1 MEFFCVVN
9 LWKKLNVEYGKIIS
23 KNKGVL
29 IVKKAVQKIIDVFQ
43 CEIEFEVLIMMVLM
57 IFEVV
62 NIVFLK
68 YFIPI
73 WSFAILAISGMILL
87 VLYVYII
94 AKTVK
99 EFFVKMEKQN
109 QKEIHLISC
118 VQSNISSKIEQMDE
132 NIVANIEKEGE
143 ECARNIRDL
152 SKNSREYMQKLIDNV
167 KQSKIEVIDAINDT
181 NKNLHNV
188 STREIKESIGIL
200 QNSIEKRICELK
212 EEEIASKKSII
223 RDIGLMGEN
232 NQEEFEKVEANI
244 NNIENL
250 VVGTREQTEKQID
263 SQKIELM
270 ADIRN
275 VKDSLENSSK
285 KNIASF
291 CEEIQKAIL
300 NKSNEGL
307 AACNNISEMI
317 QKLQNL
323 FEKKTNALQKLE
335 NDHRDIIISKIN
347 SSNVIYQE
355 ELDNK
360 VRVVMN
366 DVNTLERT
374 MTSRLSESNDVILS
388 QLKQN
393 AEYIAD
399 YQTENVKKFKETILS
414 QKHNREELSK
424 QASLL
429 STGIGDVKNTLE
441 ELSAGIKRNKES
453 INIEGDSVC
462 KKMFSQMAKLS
473 DSIMDRLIK
482 LQNEFETKEEKGN
495 LFVVNNQN
503 KSADAIREEINK
515 SNRDNYLH
523 QLEMQAV
530 LDNVSKQIN
539 TLVLLGKMLEN
550 VPIVPI
556 NSDDS
561 GEKNSHVQKIVDV
574 ENDSVLYNH
583 YQNNRLTLSEMLS
596 DDKKKYDISY
606 GPSGEVLRTRN
617 YGEDGS
623 VITELT
629 FYPNGQ
635 VKKRKEKLN
644 IEGKKKMVISK
655 FDEYGNKQEG

>member
-1 MEFFCVVN
+1 M
-9 LWKKLNVEYGKIIS
+9 
-23 KNKGVL
+23 
-29 IVKKAVQKIIDVFQ
+29 KKAVQKIIDVFQ

-57 IFEVV
+57 IFEVF

-188 STREIKESIGIL
+188 STHEIKESIGIL

-212 EEEIASKKSII
+212 DEEIASKKSII

-232 NQEEFEKVEANI
+232 NQEEFEKLEANI

-323 FEKKTNALQKLE
+323 FEEKTNALQKLE

-374 MTSRLSESNDVILS
+374 MTSRLSELNDVILS

-429 STGIGDVKNTLE
+429 ITGIGDVKNTLE

-515 SNRDNYLH
+515 SNRDNYLR

-561 GEKNSHVQKIVDV
+561 GEKNSHVQKIVDA

>member
-1 MEFFCVVN
+1 MVN
-9 LWKKLNVEYGKIIS
+9 LWKKLNVEYGKIVS
-23 KNKGVL
+23 KKNKGVL

-143 ECARNIRDL
+143 ECARN
-152 SKNSREYMQKLIDNV
+152 
-167 KQSKIEVIDAINDT
+167 VIKVCN
-181 NKNLHNV
+181 
-188 STREIKESIGIL
+188 EIKESIGIL

-212 EEEIASKKSII
+212 DEEIASKKSII

-232 NQEEFEKVEANI
+232 NQEEFEKLEANI

-250 VVGTREQTEKQID
+250 VVGTRQQTEKQID

-355 ELDNK
+355 LDNK

-374 MTSRLSESNDVILS
+374 MTSRLLESNDVILS

-429 STGIGDVKNTLE
+429 STGIDDVKNTLK
-441 ELSAGIKRNKES
+441 ELSAGIKQNKES

-523 QLEMQAV
+523 QLEVQAV

-550 VPIVPI
+550 VQIVPI

-561 GEKNSHVQKIVDV
+561 GEKNSHVQKIVDA

>member
-1 MEFFCVVN
+1 MVN
-9 LWKKLNVEYGKIIS
+9 LWKKPNVEYGKIIS
-23 KNKGVL
+23 KKNKGVL

-57 IFEVV
+57 IFEIV

-73 WSFAILAISGMILL
+73 WSFAIIAISGMILL

-99 EFFVKMEKQN
+99 EFFMKMEKQN
-109 QKEIHLISC
+109 QKELHLISC

-132 NIVANIEKEGE
+132 NIVANIEKERE
-143 ECARNIRDL
+143 ECARN
-152 SKNSREYMQKLIDNV
+152 
-167 KQSKIEVIDAINDT
+167 VIKVCN
-181 NKNLHNV
+181 
-188 STREIKESIGIL
+188 EIKETIGIL

-212 EEEIASKKSII
+212 DEEIASKKSII

-232 NQEEFEKVEANI
+232 NQEEFEKLEANI

-250 VVGTREQTEKQID
+250 VVGTREQTQKQID
-263 SQKIELM
+263 TQKIELIT
-270 ADIRN
+270 DINN
-275 VKDSLENSSK
+275 VKDTLENSLK
-285 KNIASF
+285 KNLTSF
-291 CEEIQKAIL
+291 CEEIQTAIL
-300 NKSNEGL
+300 NKSNEGM
-307 AACNNISEMI
+307 AACTNISEMI

-323 FEKKTNALQKLE
+323 FEKKTNELQELE
-335 NDHRDIIISKIN
+335 NDYRDIIVSKIN

-374 MTSRLSESNDVILS
+374 MTSQLSELNDVILS

-414 QKHNREELSK
+414 VKHNREELSK

-429 STGIGDVKNTLE
+429 STGIGDVKNMFE
-441 ELSAGIKRNKES
+441 KLSAGIEQNKES
-453 INIEGDSVC
+453 INKEGDSVC
-462 KKMFSQMAKLS
+462 KKMFSQMEKLS

-515 SNRDNYLH
+515 SNRDNYLR

-530 LDNVSKQIN
+530 LDNVSKQIS

-550 VPIVPI
+550 VPSLPI
-556 NSDDS
+556 NADDS
-561 GEKNSHVQKIVDV
+561 GEKNSHVQKIVDA

-583 YQNNRLTLSEMLS
+583 CQNNRLTLSEMLS

-606 GPSGEVLRTRN
+606 GPSGEILRTRN

-635 VKKRKEKLN
+635 VKERKEKLN
-644 IEGKKKMVISK
+644 IDGKKKTVISK

>member
-1 MEFFCVVN
+1 MVN
-9 LWKKLNVEYGKIIS
+9 LWKKLNVEYGKIVS
-23 KNKGVL
+23 KKNKGVL

-143 ECARNIRDL
+143 ECARN
-152 SKNSREYMQKLIDNV
+152 
-167 KQSKIEVIDAINDT
+167 VIKVCN
-181 NKNLHNV
+181 
-188 STREIKESIGIL
+188 EIKESIRIL

-212 EEEIASKKSII
+212 DEEIASKKSII

-232 NQEEFEKVEANI
+232 NQEEFEKLEANI

-250 VVGTREQTEKQID
+250 VVGTRQQTEKQID

-374 MTSRLSESNDVILS
+374 MTSRLLESNDVILS

-429 STGIGDVKNTLE
+429 STGIDDVKNTLK
-441 ELSAGIKRNKES
+441 ELSAGIKQNKES

-523 QLEMQAV
+523 QLEVQAV

-550 VPIVPI
+550 VQIVPI

-561 GEKNSHVQKIVDV
+561 GEKNSHVQKIVDA

>member
-1 MEFFCVVN
+1 MVN
-9 LWKKLNVEYGKIIS
+9 LWKKLNVEYGKIVS
-23 KNKGVL
+23 KKNKGVL
-29 IVKKAVQKIIDVFQ
+29 IVKKAVQKIIDVFK

-57 IFEVV
+57 IFEIV

-73 WSFAILAISGMILL
+73 WSFAIIAISGMILL

-99 EFFVKMEKQN
+99 EFFMKMEKQN
-109 QKEIHLISC
+109 QKELHLISC

-143 ECARNIRDL
+143 ECARN
-152 SKNSREYMQKLIDNV
+152 
-167 KQSKIEVIDAINDT
+167 VIKVCN
-181 NKNLHNV
+181 
-188 STREIKESIGIL
+188 EIKETIGIL

-212 EEEIASKKSII
+212 DEEIASKKSII

-232 NQEEFEKVEANI
+232 NQEEFEKLEANI

-250 VVGTREQTEKQID
+250 VVGTREQTQKQID
-263 SQKIELM
+263 TQKIELIT
-270 ADIRN
+270 DINN
-275 VKDSLENSSK
+275 VKDTLENSLK
-285 KNIASF
+285 KNLTSF
-291 CEEIQKAIL
+291 CEEIQTAIL
-300 NKSNEGL
+300 NKSNEGM
-307 AACNNISEMI
+307 AACTNISEMI

-323 FEKKTNALQKLE
+323 FEKKTNELQELE
-335 NDHRDIIISKIN
+335 NDYRDIIVSKIN

-374 MTSRLSESNDVILS
+374 MTSQLSELNDVILS

-414 QKHNREELSK
+414 VKHNREELSK

-429 STGIGDVKNTLE
+429 STGIGDVKNMFE
-441 ELSAGIKRNKES
+441 KLSAGIEQNKES
-453 INIEGDSVC
+453 INKEGDSVC
-462 KKMFSQMAKLS
+462 KKMFSQMEKLS
-473 DSIMDRLIK
+473 DSIIDRLIK

-515 SNRDNYLH
+515 SNRDNYLR

-550 VPIVPI
+550 VPSLPI
-556 NSDDS
+556 NADDS
-561 GEKNSHVQKIVDV
+561 GEKNSHVQKIVDA

>member
-1 MEFFCVVN
+1 M
-9 LWKKLNVEYGKIIS
+9 
-23 KNKGVL
+23 
-29 IVKKAVQKIIDVFQ
+29 KKAVQKIIDVFQ

-57 IFEVV
+57 IFEIV

-73 WSFAILAISGMILL
+73 WSFAIIAISGMILL

-99 EFFVKMEKQN
+99 EFFMKMEKQN
-109 QKEIHLISC
+109 QKELHLISC

-143 ECARNIRDL
+143 ECARN
-152 SKNSREYMQKLIDNV
+152 
-167 KQSKIEVIDAINDT
+167 VIKVCN
-181 NKNLHNV
+181 
-188 STREIKESIGIL
+188 EIKETIGIL

-212 EEEIASKKSII
+212 DEEIASKKSII

-232 NQEEFEKVEANI
+232 NQEEFEKLEANI

-250 VVGTREQTEKQID
+250 VVGTREQTQKQID
-263 SQKIELM
+263 TQKIELIT
-270 ADIRN
+270 DINN
-275 VKDSLENSSK
+275 VKDTLENSLK
-285 KNIASF
+285 KNLTSF
-291 CEEIQKAIL
+291 CEEIQTAIL
-300 NKSNEGL
+300 NKSNEGM
-307 AACNNISEMI
+307 AACTNISEMI

-323 FEKKTNALQKLE
+323 FEKKTNELQELE
-335 NDHRDIIISKIN
+335 NDYRDIIVSKIN

-374 MTSRLSESNDVILS
+374 MTSQLSELNDVILS

-414 QKHNREELSK
+414 VKHNREELSK

-429 STGIGDVKNTLE
+429 STGIGDVKNMFE
-441 ELSAGIKRNKES
+441 KLSAGIEQNKES
-453 INIEGDSVC
+453 INKEGDSVC
-462 KKMFSQMAKLS
+462 KKMFSQMEKLS

-515 SNRDNYLH
+515 SNRDNYLR

-530 LDNVSKQIN
+530 LDNVSKQIS

-550 VPIVPI
+550 VPSLPI
-556 NSDDS
+556 NADDS
-561 GEKNSHVQKIVDV
+561 GEKNSHVQKIVDA

-606 GPSGEVLRTRN
+606 GTSGEVLRTRN

-635 VKKRKEKLN
+635 VKERKEKLN
-644 IEGKKKMVISK
+644 IDGKKKTVISK

>member
-1 MEFFCVVN
+1 MSNMV
-9 LWKKLNVEYGKIIS
+9 KLYQ

-43 CEIEFEVLIMMVLM
+43 CKIEIEVLIMMVLM

-73 WSFAILAISGMILL
+73 WSFAIIAISGMILL

-118 VQSNISSKIEQMDE
+118 VQSNINSKIEQMDK
-132 NIVANIEKEGE
+132 NIVANIEKEGK

-152 SKNSREYMQKLIDNV
+152 SKNSKEYMQKLIDNV
-167 KQSKIEVIDAINDT
+167 KQSKIEVIAAINDT

-188 STREIKESIGIL
+188 STHEIKVCNEIKETIGIF

-212 EEEIASKKSII
+212 DEEIASKKSII
-223 RDIGLMGEN
+223 KDIGLMGEN
-232 NQEEFEKVEANI
+232 NQEKFEKLEANI

-250 VVGTREQTEKQID
+250 VVGTREQTQKQID
-263 SQKIELM
+263 TQKIEVIT
-270 ADIRN
+270 DINN

-285 KNIASF
+285 KNLASF
-291 CEEIQKAIL
+291 GEEIQTAIL
-300 NKSNEGL
+300 NKSNEGM
-307 AACNNISEMI
+307 AACTNISEMI

-323 FEKKTNALQKLE
+323 FETKTNELQELE
-335 NDHRDIIISKIN
+335 NDHRDIIVSKIN

-374 MTSRLSESNDVILS
+374 MTSQLSELNDVILS

-414 QKHNREELSK
+414 VKHNREELSK
-424 QASLL
+424 QTSLL
-429 STGIGDVKNTLE
+429 STGIGDVNNMLE
-441 ELSAGIKRNKES
+441 KLSAGIEQNKES
-453 INIEGDSVC
+453 INKEGDSVC

-523 QLEMQAV
+523 QLEVQAV

-550 VPIVPI
+550 VPSLPI

-561 GEKNSHVQKIVDV
+561 GEKNSHVQKIVDA

-635 VKKRKEKLN
+635 VKERKEKLN
-644 IEGKKKMVISK
+644 IDGKKKTVISK

>member
-1 MEFFCVVN
+1 
-9 LWKKLNVEYGKIIS
+9 
-23 KNKGVL
+23 
-29 IVKKAVQKIIDVFQ
+29 
-43 CEIEFEVLIMMVLM
+43 
-57 IFEVV
+57 
-62 NIVFLK
+62 
-68 YFIPI
+68 
-73 WSFAILAISGMILL
+73 MILL

-99 EFFVKMEKQN
+99 EFFMKMEKQN
-109 QKEIHLISC
+109 QKELHLISC

-143 ECARNIRDL
+143 ECARN
-152 SKNSREYMQKLIDNV
+152 
-167 KQSKIEVIDAINDT
+167 VIKVCN
-181 NKNLHNV
+181 
-188 STREIKESIGIL
+188 EIKETIGIL

-212 EEEIASKKSII
+212 DEEIASKKSII

-232 NQEEFEKVEANI
+232 NQEEFEKLEANI

-250 VVGTREQTEKQID
+250 VVGTREQTQKQID
-263 SQKIELM
+263 TQKIELIT
-270 ADIRN
+270 DINN
-275 VKDSLENSSK
+275 VKDTLENSLK
-285 KNIASF
+285 KNLTSF
-291 CEEIQKAIL
+291 CEEIQTAIL
-300 NKSNEGL
+300 NKSNEGM
-307 AACNNISEMI
+307 AACTNISEMI

-323 FEKKTNALQKLE
+323 FEKKTNELQELE
-335 NDHRDIIISKIN
+335 NDYRDIIVSKIN

-374 MTSRLSESNDVILS
+374 MTSQLSELNDVILS

-414 QKHNREELSK
+414 VKHNREELSK

-429 STGIGDVKNTLE
+429 STGIGDVKNMFE
-441 ELSAGIKRNKES
+441 KLSAGIEQNKES
-453 INIEGDSVC
+453 INKEGDSVC
-462 KKMFSQMAKLS
+462 KKMFSQMEKLS
-473 DSIMDRLIK
+473 DSIIDRLIK

-515 SNRDNYLH
+515 SNRDNYLR

-550 VPIVPI
+550 VPSLPI
-556 NSDDS
+556 NADDS
-561 GEKNSHVQKIVDV
+561 GEKNSHVQKIVDA

-635 VKKRKEKLN
+635 VKERKEKLN
-644 IEGKKKMVISK
+644 IDGKKKKVISK

>member
-1 MEFFCVVN
+1 MVN
-9 LWKKLNVEYGKIIS
+9 LWKKPNVEYGKIIS
-23 KNKGVL
+23 KKNKGVL

-57 IFEVV
+57 IFEIV

-73 WSFAILAISGMILL
+73 WSFAIIAISGMILL

-99 EFFVKMEKQN
+99 EFFMKMEKQN
-109 QKEIHLISC
+109 QKELHLISC

-132 NIVANIEKEGE
+132 NIVANIEKERE
-143 ECARNIRDL
+143 ECARN
-152 SKNSREYMQKLIDNV
+152 
-167 KQSKIEVIDAINDT
+167 VIKVCN
-181 NKNLHNV
+181 
-188 STREIKESIGIL
+188 EIKETIGIL

-212 EEEIASKKSII
+212 DEEIASKKSII

-232 NQEEFEKVEANI
+232 NQEEFEKLEANI

-250 VVGTREQTEKQID
+250 VVGTREQTQKQID
-263 SQKIELM
+263 TQKIELIT
-270 ADIRN
+270 DINN
-275 VKDSLENSSK
+275 VKDTLENSLK
-285 KNIASF
+285 KNLTSF
-291 CEEIQKAIL
+291 CEEIQTAIL
-300 NKSNEGL
+300 NKSNEGM
-307 AACNNISEMI
+307 AACTNISEMI

-323 FEKKTNALQKLE
+323 FEKKTNELQELE
-335 NDHRDIIISKIN
+335 NDYRDIIVSKIN

-374 MTSRLSESNDVILS
+374 MTSQLSELNDVILS

-414 QKHNREELSK
+414 VKHNREELSK

-429 STGIGDVKNTLE
+429 STGIGDVKNMFE
-441 ELSAGIKRNKES
+441 KLSAGIEQNKES
-453 INIEGDSVC
+453 INKEGDSVC
-462 KKMFSQMAKLS
+462 KKMFSQMEKLS

-515 SNRDNYLH
+515 SNRDNYLR

-530 LDNVSKQIN
+530 LDNVSKQIS

-550 VPIVPI
+550 VPSLPI
-556 NSDDS
+556 NADDS
-561 GEKNSHVQKIVDV
+561 GEKNSHVQKIVDA

-606 GPSGEVLRTRN
+606 GPSGEILRTRN

-635 VKKRKEKLN
+635 VKERKEKLN
-644 IEGKKKMVISK
+644 IDGKKKTVISK

>member
-1 MEFFCVVN
+1 MVN

-212 EEEIASKKSII
+212 DEEIASKKSII

-232 NQEEFEKVEANI
+232 NQEEFEKLEANI

-250 VVGTREQTEKQID
+250 VVGTRQQTEKQID

-374 MTSRLSESNDVILS
+374 MTSRLLESNDVILS

-429 STGIGDVKNTLE
+429 STGIGDVKNTLK
-441 ELSAGIKRNKES
+441 ELSAGIKQNKES

-523 QLEMQAV
+523 QLEVQAV

-550 VPIVPI
+550 VQIVPI

-561 GEKNSHVQKIVDV
+561 GEKNSHVQKIVDA

>member
-1 MEFFCVVN
+1 
-9 LWKKLNVEYGKIIS
+9 
-23 KNKGVL
+23 
-29 IVKKAVQKIIDVFQ
+29 
-43 CEIEFEVLIMMVLM
+43 
-57 IFEVV
+57 
-62 NIVFLK
+62 
-68 YFIPI
+68 
-73 WSFAILAISGMILL
+73 
-87 VLYVYII
+87 
-94 AKTVK
+94 
-99 EFFVKMEKQN
+99 
-109 QKEIHLISC
+109 
-118 VQSNISSKIEQMDE
+118 
-132 NIVANIEKEGE
+132 
-143 ECARNIRDL
+143 
-152 SKNSREYMQKLIDNV
+152 
-167 KQSKIEVIDAINDT
+167 
-181 NKNLHNV
+181 
-188 STREIKESIGIL
+188 
-200 QNSIEKRICELK
+200 
-212 EEEIASKKSII
+212 
-223 RDIGLMGEN
+223 MGEN
-232 NQEEFEKVEANI
+232 NQEEFEKLEANI

-250 VVGTREQTEKQID
+250 VVGTREQTQKQID
-263 SQKIELM
+263 TQKIELIT
-270 ADIRN
+270 DINN
-275 VKDSLENSSK
+275 VKDTLENSLK
-285 KNIASF
+285 KNLTSF
-291 CEEIQKAIL
+291 CEEIQTAIL
-300 NKSNEGL
+300 NKSNEGM
-307 AACNNISEMI
+307 AACTNISEMI

-323 FEKKTNALQKLE
+323 FEKKTNELQELE
-335 NDHRDIIISKIN
+335 NDYRDIIVSKIN

-374 MTSRLSESNDVILS
+374 MTSQLSELNDVILS

-414 QKHNREELSK
+414 VKHNREELSK

-429 STGIGDVKNTLE
+429 STGIGDVKNMFE
-441 ELSAGIKRNKES
+441 KLSAGIEQNKES
-453 INIEGDSVC
+453 INKEGDSVC
-462 KKMFSQMAKLS
+462 KKMFSQMEKLS
-473 DSIMDRLIK
+473 DSIIDRLIK

-515 SNRDNYLH
+515 SNRDNYLR

-550 VPIVPI
+550 VPSLPI
-556 NSDDS
+556 NADDS
-561 GEKNSHVQKIVDV
+561 GEKNSHVQKIVDA

-635 VKKRKEKLN
+635 VKERKEKLN
-644 IEGKKKMVISK
+644 IDGKKKKVISK

>member
-1 MEFFCVVN
+1 M
-9 LWKKLNVEYGKIIS
+9 
-23 KNKGVL
+23 
-29 IVKKAVQKIIDVFQ
+29 KKAVQKIIDVFQ

-57 IFEVV
+57 IFEIV

-73 WSFAILAISGMILL
+73 WSFAIIAISGMILL

-99 EFFVKMEKQN
+99 EFFMKMEKQN
-109 QKEIHLISC
+109 QKELHLISC

-143 ECARNIRDL
+143 ECARN
-152 SKNSREYMQKLIDNV
+152 
-167 KQSKIEVIDAINDT
+167 VIKVCN
-181 NKNLHNV
+181 
-188 STREIKESIGIL
+188 EIKETIGIL

-212 EEEIASKKSII
+212 DEEIASKKSII

-232 NQEEFEKVEANI
+232 NQEEFEKLEANI

-250 VVGTREQTEKQID
+250 VVGTREQTQKQID
-263 SQKIELM
+263 TQKIELIT
-270 ADIRN
+270 DINN
-275 VKDSLENSSK
+275 VKDTLENSLK
-285 KNIASF
+285 KNLTSF
-291 CEEIQKAIL
+291 CEEIQTAIL
-300 NKSNEGL
+300 NKSNEGM
-307 AACNNISEMI
+307 AACTNISEMI

-323 FEKKTNALQKLE
+323 FEKKTNELQELE
-335 NDHRDIIISKIN
+335 NDYRDIIVSKIN

-374 MTSRLSESNDVILS
+374 MTSQLSELNDVILS

-414 QKHNREELSK
+414 VKHNREELSK

-429 STGIGDVKNTLE
+429 STGIGDVKNMFE
-441 ELSAGIKRNKES
+441 KLSAGIEQNKES
-453 INIEGDSVC
+453 INKEGDSVC
-462 KKMFSQMAKLS
+462 KKMFSQMEKLS

-515 SNRDNYLH
+515 SNRDNYLR

-550 VPIVPI
+550 VPSLPI
-556 NSDDS
+556 NADDS
-561 GEKNSHVQKIVDV
+561 GEKNSHVQKIVDA

-635 VKKRKEKLN
+635 VKERKEKLN
-644 IEGKKKMVISK
+644 IDGKKKTVISK

>member
-1 MEFFCVVN
+1 MVN
-9 LWKKLNVEYGKIIS
+9 LWKKLNVEYGKIVS
-23 KNKGVL
+23 KKNKGVL
-29 IVKKAVQKIIDVFQ
+29 IVKKAVQKIIDVFK

-57 IFEVV
+57 IFEIV

-73 WSFAILAISGMILL
+73 WSFAIIAISGMILL

-99 EFFVKMEKQN
+99 EFFMKMEKQN
-109 QKEIHLISC
+109 QKELHLISC

-143 ECARNIRDL
+143 ECARN
-152 SKNSREYMQKLIDNV
+152 
-167 KQSKIEVIDAINDT
+167 VIKVCN
-181 NKNLHNV
+181 
-188 STREIKESIGIL
+188 EIKETIGIL

-212 EEEIASKKSII
+212 DEEIASKKSII

-232 NQEEFEKVEANI
+232 NQEEFEKLEANI

-250 VVGTREQTEKQID
+250 VVGTREQTQKQID
-263 SQKIELM
+263 TQKIELIT
-270 ADIRN
+270 DINN
-275 VKDSLENSSK
+275 VKDTLENSLK
-285 KNIASF
+285 KNLTSF
-291 CEEIQKAIL
+291 CEEIQTAIL
-300 NKSNEGL
+300 NKSNEGM
-307 AACNNISEMI
+307 AACTNISEMI

-323 FEKKTNALQKLE
+323 FEKKTNELQELE
-335 NDHRDIIISKIN
+335 NDYRDIIVSKIN

-374 MTSRLSESNDVILS
+374 MTSQLSELNDVILS

-414 QKHNREELSK
+414 VKHNREELSK

-429 STGIGDVKNTLE
+429 STGIGDVKNMFE
-441 ELSAGIKRNKES
+441 KLSAGIEQNKES
-453 INIEGDSVC
+453 INKEGDSVC
-462 KKMFSQMAKLS
+462 KKMFSQMEKLS
-473 DSIMDRLIK
+473 DSIIDRLIK

-503 KSADAIREEINK
+503 KSADAIINK
-515 SNRDNYLH
+515 SNRDNYLR

-550 VPIVPI
+550 VPSLPI
-556 NSDDS
+556 NADDS
-561 GEKNSHVQKIVDV
+561 GEKNSHVQKIVDA

-635 VKKRKEKLN
+635 VKERKEKLN
-644 IEGKKKMVISK
+644 IDGKKKKVISK

>member
-1 MEFFCVVN
+1 MVN
-9 LWKKLNVEYGKIIS
+9 LWKKPNVEYGKIIS
-23 KNKGVL
+23 KKNKGVL

-57 IFEVV
+57 IFEIV

-73 WSFAILAISGMILL
+73 WSFAIIAISGMILL

-99 EFFVKMEKQN
+99 EFFMKMEKQN
-109 QKEIHLISC
+109 QKELHLISC

-143 ECARNIRDL
+143 ECARN
-152 SKNSREYMQKLIDNV
+152 
-167 KQSKIEVIDAINDT
+167 VIKVCN
-181 NKNLHNV
+181 
-188 STREIKESIGIL
+188 EIKETIGIL

-212 EEEIASKKSII
+212 DEEIASKKSII

-232 NQEEFEKVEANI
+232 NQEEFEKLEANI

-250 VVGTREQTEKQID
+250 VVGTREQTQKQID
-263 SQKIELM
+263 TQKIELIT
-270 ADIRN
+270 DINN
-275 VKDSLENSSK
+275 VKDTLENSLK
-285 KNIASF
+285 KNLTSF
-291 CEEIQKAIL
+291 CEEIQTAIL
-300 NKSNEGL
+300 NKSNEGM
-307 AACNNISEMI
+307 AACTNISEMI

-323 FEKKTNALQKLE
+323 FEKKTNELQELE
-335 NDHRDIIISKIN
+335 NDYRDIIVSKIN

-374 MTSRLSESNDVILS
+374 MTSQLSELNDVILS

-414 QKHNREELSK
+414 VKHNREELSK

-429 STGIGDVKNTLE
+429 STGIGDVKNMFE
-441 ELSAGIKRNKES
+441 KLSAGIEQNKES
-453 INIEGDSVC
+453 INKEGDSVC
-462 KKMFSQMAKLS
+462 KKMFSQMEKLS

-515 SNRDNYLH
+515 SNRDNYLR

-530 LDNVSKQIN
+530 LDNVSKQIS

-550 VPIVPI
+550 VPSLPI
-556 NSDDS
+556 NADDS
-561 GEKNSHVQKIVDV
+561 GEKNSHVQKIVDA

-606 GPSGEVLRTRN
+606 GPSGEILRTRN

-635 VKKRKEKLN
+635 VKERKEKLN
-644 IEGKKKMVISK
+644 IDGKKKTVISK

>member
-1 MEFFCVVN
+1 M
-9 LWKKLNVEYGKIIS
+9 
-23 KNKGVL
+23 
-29 IVKKAVQKIIDVFQ
+29 KKAVQKIIDVFQ

-57 IFEVV
+57 IFEIV

-73 WSFAILAISGMILL
+73 WSFAIIAISGMILL

-99 EFFVKMEKQN
+99 EFFMKMEKQN
-109 QKEIHLISC
+109 QKELHLISC

-143 ECARNIRDL
+143 ECARN
-152 SKNSREYMQKLIDNV
+152 
-167 KQSKIEVIDAINDT
+167 VIKVCN
-181 NKNLHNV
+181 
-188 STREIKESIGIL
+188 EIKESIGIL

-212 EEEIASKKSII
+212 DEEIASKKSII

-232 NQEEFEKVEANI
+232 NQEEFEKLEANI

-250 VVGTREQTEKQID
+250 VVGTRQQTEKQID

-374 MTSRLSESNDVILS
+374 MTSRLLESNDVILS

-429 STGIGDVKNTLE
+429 STGIDDVKNTLK
-441 ELSAGIKRNKES
+441 ELSAGIKQNKES

-523 QLEMQAV
+523 QLEVQAV

-550 VPIVPI
+550 VQIVPI

-561 GEKNSHVQKIVDV
+561 GEKNSHVQKIVDA

>member
-1 MEFFCVVN
+1 MVN
-9 LWKKLNVEYGKIIS
+9 LWKKPNVEYGKIIS
-23 KNKGVL
+23 KKNKGVL

-57 IFEVV
+57 IFEIV

-73 WSFAILAISGMILL
+73 WSFAIIAISGMILL

-99 EFFVKMEKQN
+99 EFFMKMEKQN
-109 QKEIHLISC
+109 QKELHLISC

-143 ECARNIRDL
+143 ECARN
-152 SKNSREYMQKLIDNV
+152 
-167 KQSKIEVIDAINDT
+167 VIKVCN
-181 NKNLHNV
+181 
-188 STREIKESIGIL
+188 EIKETIGIL

-212 EEEIASKKSII
+212 DEEIASKKSII

-232 NQEEFEKVEANI
+232 NQEEFEKLEANI

-250 VVGTREQTEKQID
+250 VVGTREQTQKQID
-263 SQKIELM
+263 TQKIELIT
-270 ADIRN
+270 DINN
-275 VKDSLENSSK
+275 VKDTLENSLK
-285 KNIASF
+285 KNLTSF
-291 CEEIQKAIL
+291 CEEIQTAIL
-300 NKSNEGL
+300 NKSNEGM
-307 AACNNISEMI
+307 AACTNISEMI

-323 FEKKTNALQKLE
+323 FEKKTNELQELE
-335 NDHRDIIISKIN
+335 NDYRDIIVSKIN

-374 MTSRLSESNDVILS
+374 MTSQLSELNDVILS

-414 QKHNREELSK
+414 VKHNREELSK

-429 STGIGDVKNTLE
+429 STGIGDVKNMFE
-441 ELSAGIKRNKES
+441 KLSAGIEQNKES
-453 INIEGDSVC
+453 INKEGDSVC
-462 KKMFSQMAKLS
+462 KKMFSQMEKLS

-515 SNRDNYLH
+515 SNRDNYLR

-530 LDNVSKQIN
+530 LDNVSKQIS

-550 VPIVPI
+550 VPSLPI
-556 NSDDS
+556 NADDS
-561 GEKNSHVQKIVDV
+561 GEKNSHVQKIVDA

-606 GPSGEVLRTRN
+606 GTSGEVLRTRN

-635 VKKRKEKLN
+635 VKERKEKLN
-644 IEGKKKMVISK
+644 IDGKKKTVISK

>member
-1 MEFFCVVN
+1 MVN

-23 KNKGVL
+23 KKNKGVL
-29 IVKKAVQKIIDVFQ
+29 IVKKAVQKIIDVFK

-57 IFEVV
+57 IFEIV

-73 WSFAILAISGMILL
+73 WSFAIIAISGMILL

-99 EFFVKMEKQN
+99 EFFMKMEKQN
-109 QKEIHLISC
+109 QKELHLISC

-143 ECARNIRDL
+143 ECARN
-152 SKNSREYMQKLIDNV
+152 
-167 KQSKIEVIDAINDT
+167 VIKVCN
-181 NKNLHNV
+181 
-188 STREIKESIGIL
+188 EIKETIGIL

-212 EEEIASKKSII
+212 DEEIASEKSII

-232 NQEEFEKVEANI
+232 NQEEFEKLEANI

-250 VVGTREQTEKQID
+250 VVGTREQTQKQID
-263 SQKIELM
+263 TQKIELIT
-270 ADIRN
+270 DINN
-275 VKDSLENSSK
+275 VKDTLENSLK
-285 KNIASF
+285 KNLTSF
-291 CEEIQKAIL
+291 CEEIQTAIL
-300 NKSNEGL
+300 NKSNEGM
-307 AACNNISEMI
+307 AACTNISEMI

-323 FEKKTNALQKLE
+323 FEKKTNELQELE
-335 NDHRDIIISKIN
+335 NDYRDIIVSKIN

-374 MTSRLSESNDVILS
+374 MTSQLSELNDVILS

-414 QKHNREELSK
+414 VKHNREELSK

-429 STGIGDVKNTLE
+429 STGIGDVKNMFE
-441 ELSAGIKRNKES
+441 KLSAGIEQNKES
-453 INIEGDSVC
+453 INKEGDSVC
-462 KKMFSQMAKLS
+462 KKMFSQMEKLS

-515 SNRDNYLH
+515 SNRDNYLR

-550 VPIVPI
+550 VPSLPI
-556 NSDDS
+556 NADDS
-561 GEKNSHVQKIVDV
+561 GEKNSHVQKIVDA

-635 VKKRKEKLN
+635 VKERKEKLN
-644 IEGKKKMVISK
+644 IDGKKKKVISK